1 MTHVKVRSFGIG
13 LERYHPAV
21 VALLNKKKETE
32 QKITELPRSNALVA
46 RLEARAL
53 EEMTA
58 GLLDES
64 ILTLTEA
71 MGILRSSFAQ
81 AKLAGFDSSEHL
93 CAIARM
99 LQTLAS
105 VFLEKGEE
113 ENAER
118 VFLDAVRLF
127 KQSGSEDKLDV

>member
-1 MTHVKVRSFGIG
+1 MFSG
-13 LERYHPAV
+13 LPKEYSI
-21 VALLNKKKETE
+21 VATINDKRKETE
-32 QKITELPRSNALVA
+32 AMITDLPRSNAEVA
-46 RLEARAL
+46 RLESRAL
-53 EEMTA
+53 EEMTTGA
-58 GLLDES
+58 LDES

-81 AKLAGFDSSEHL
+81 AELAGFGCSEHL

-105 VFLEKGEE
+105 VFLQKGEE

-118 VFLDAVRLF
+118 AFREATSLF
-127 KQSGSEDKLDV
+127 KQSGASESVSV

>member
-1 MTHVKVRSFGIG
+1 MSTLFVWLLG
-13 LERYHPAV
+13 LPKDHSV
-21 VALLNKKKETE
+21 VAIVRERKKETE
-32 QKITELPRSNALVA
+32 GRITELPRNSAEIA
-46 RLEARAL
+46 HLEARAL

-58 GLLDES
+58 GKLDES
-64 ILTLTEA
+64 ILTMTEA

-113 ENAER
+113 AKAER
-118 VFLDAVRLF
+118 VFRDALRLF
-127 KQSGSEDKLDV
+127 KESGSGEKVSL

>member
-1 MTHVKVRSFGIG
+1 MESDHS
-13 LERYHPAV
+13 V
-21 VALLNKKKETE
+21 VETLLKKKKETE
-32 QKITELPRSNALVA
+32 HEITELPRSNAQVA
-46 RLEARAL
+46 QLEARAL
-53 EEMTA
+53 EEMNS
-58 GLLDES
+58 GRLDDS

-118 VFLDAVRLF
+118 VFQDAIRLF
-127 KQSGSEDKLDV
+127 RQSGAQESLSV